1 MTSLKESLLLTDG
14 GVVSI
19 VGAGGKTSLMFRIAK
34 ELSRAGESVLTT
46 TTTKIFMP
54 AKHQSPKVIISDS
67 LEEILIKSG
76 VVLKNTPHLT
86 AASEVLTAMFDVKSR
101 EAKMAKRPKLI
112 GFEPE
117 FIDELH
123 KAGVF
128 RWILV
133 EADGAAGKPLKA
145 PDLHEPVIPES
156 TAKIIGVI
164 GLDGMGK
171 PLDKQWVFRPHR
183 FGEITGLHHSEI
195 ITEID
200 CVSSILHENGIM
212 KGAPGGAV
220 RMILLNKAD
229 HPERLAVARKI
240 VSLLE
245 RKKNTGLQRI
255 IIGQVL
261 QEPAVIEY
269 SDLRD

>member
-1 MTSLKESLLLTDG
+1 MTSLKEGLRLTDG

-19 VGAGGKTSLMFRIAK
+19 VGAGGKTSLMFRIAR

-46 TTTKIFMP
+46 TTTKILMP
-54 AKHQSPKVIISDS
+54 AKHQSPRVIISNS

-76 VVLKNTPHLT
+76 VVIKEAPHIT
-86 AASEVLTAMFDVKSR
+86 AASEVLTPMFDGHSR
-101 EAKMAKRPKLI
+101 EAKMAKRRKLI

-117 FIDELH
+117 FIDDLH

-133 EADGAAGKPLKA
+133 EADGAVGRPLKA

-164 GLDGMGK
+164 GLDGMAK
-171 PLDKQWVFRPHR
+171 PLNEKWVFRPRR
-183 FGEITGLHHSEI
+183 FGEITGLRHNEI

-200 CVSSILHENGIM
+200 CVSAILHENGIM
-212 KGAPGGAV
+212 KGAPVGAV

-245 RKKNTGLQRI
+245 KKKDTGLQRI

-261 QEPAVIEY
+261 HEPAVIEY
-269 SDLRD
+269 CDLRK